1 MQNNWLIDW
10 LIDRSEDAFEEYPV
24 CVISVAVMTQVL
36 LKDFYLFGDCMCT
49 SNEALTIKR
58 GPIKFFNSLIQSD
71 SAGHLK
77 LVYAIH
83 LVLFTD
89 SQEKKLSFL
98 IDGGVM
104 RVCLM
109 NNDAVT
115 IFFFFIFFL
124 LKNKWVRGSDRGS
137 LIQQHSIVN
146 NKLLFCLYYS
156 RDIQD

>member
-1 MQNNWLIDW
+1 MQWFCLPLHPASLMHENPWRCKIIDW

-36 LKDFYLFGDCMCT
+36 REDFYLFGDCMCT
-49 SNEALTIKR
+49 SNEALTIKG

-71 SAGHLK
+71 SAGHSK

-115 IFFFFIFFL
+115 IFFFIFFFF
-124 LKNKWVRGSDRGS
+124 LKTSEWGDRKGGAEYNN
-137 LIQQHSIVN
+137 IV
-146 NKLLFCLYYS
+146 
-156 RDIQD
+156 

>member
-1 MQNNWLIDW
+1 M
-10 LIDRSEDAFEEYPV
+10 IDRSEDAFEEYPV

-36 LKDFYLFGDCMCT
+36 LEDFYLFGDCMCT
-49 SNEALTIKR
+49 SSEALTIKG

-71 SAGHLK
+71 SASHSK
-77 LVYAIH
+77 LVYAIR

-115 IFFFFIFFL
+115 IFFFIFFFF
-124 LKNKWVRGSDRGS
+124 LKTSE
-137 LIQQHSIVN
+137 
-146 NKLLFCLYYS
+146 
-156 RDIQD
+156 

>member
-1 MQNNWLIDW
+1 MKI
-10 LIDRSEDAFEEYPV
+10 F
-24 CVISVAVMTQVL
+24 T
-36 LKDFYLFGDCMCT
+36 YLEIACAH
-49 SNEALTIKR
+49 NEALTIKG

-71 SAGHLK
+71 SAGHSK

-124 LKNKWVRGSDRGS
+124 LKNK
-137 LIQQHSIVN
+137 
-146 NKLLFCLYYS
+146 
-156 RDIQD
+156 

>member
-1 MQNNWLIDW
+1 M
-10 LIDRSEDAFEEYPV
+10 

-36 LKDFYLFGDCMCT
+36 LEDFYLFGDCMCT
-49 SNEALTIKR
+49 SNEALTIKG

-71 SAGHLK
+71 SAGHSK

-89 SQEKKLSFL
+89 LQEKKLSFL

-115 IFFFFIFFL
+115 IFYIFF
-124 LKNKWVRGSDRGS
+124 SS
-137 LIQQHSIVN
+137 
-146 NKLLFCLYYS
+146 
-156 RDIQD
+156 